1 MKTRLFT
8 ALFASVLLSVSPVMA
23 AGDAPVPPKVDWSF
37 NGPFGTFDRDAL
49 QRGFQVYK
57 QVCAA
62 CHGLERVA
70 YRNLAA
76 LGYTEGQIKAFAAE
90 VTVKDGPNEEGE
102 MFERPGR
109 PADYFPKPFANEEA
123 ARYAN
128 NGAYPLD
135 LSIITRARAHGP
147 DYVYA
152 LLTGYQEK
160 APEGFELAQGMYY
173 NDYFA
178 GHQIAMAPPLSA
190 GVVTYED
197 GTEATTAQMASDVA
211 TFLTWA
217 GEPVME
223 KRKQMGLKVM
233 IYLLVF
239 AGLMYAVKRKVWK
252 DVH

>member
-8 ALFASVLLSVSPVMA
+8 ALFASLLLSVSPAFA
-23 AGDAPVPPKVDWSF
+23 AGDAPKPPSMDWSF
-37 NGPFGTFDRDAL
+37 NGPFGTFDRDAM

-62 CHGLERVA
+62 CHGLERIA

-76 LGYTEGQIKAFAAE
+76 LGYSEGQIKAFAAE
-90 VTVKDGPNEEGE
+90 ATVKDGPNEEGE

-109 PADYFPKPFANEEA
+109 PADYFPKPFANVEA

-128 NGAYPLD
+128 NGAYPPD
-135 LSIITRARAHGP
+135 LSLITRARADGTN
-147 DYVYA
+147 YLYA
-152 LLTGYQEK
+152 LMTGYAEV
-160 APEGFELAQGMYY
+160 APEGFEMSQGMYY
-173 NDYFA
+173 NEYFS
-178 GHQIAMAPPLSA
+178 GHQIAMAPPLSE

-197 GTEATTAQMASDVA
+197 GTPATVEQMASDVT

-223 KRKQMGLKVM
+223 KRKQMGLKVVL
-233 IYLLVF
+233 YLIVF